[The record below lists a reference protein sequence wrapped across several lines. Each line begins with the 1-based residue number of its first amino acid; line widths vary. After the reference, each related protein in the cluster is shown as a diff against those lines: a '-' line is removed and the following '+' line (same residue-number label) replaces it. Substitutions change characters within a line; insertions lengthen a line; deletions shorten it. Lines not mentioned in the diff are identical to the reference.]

1 MKDPIVEEIHAIR
14 RQIAKEC
21 GYDMHRLL
29 KRQQAIFA
37 AWKGKKATEPFHP
50 EWRPPRAQMLAEAGV
65 KYEERVVVKGGRG
78 GRRAEAGWRER
89 N

>member
-1 MKDPIVEEIHAIR
+1 VKDPIVEEIHAIR

-50 EWRPPRAQMLAEAGV
+50 EWRPPRAQMVAEAGV
-65 KYEERVVVKGGRG
+65 KYEVKSGGE
-78 GRRAEAGWRER
+78 GRAGRKKG
-89 N
+89 